1 MNKRFSLLV
10 LFCLCT
16 LAVWA
21 YESDQFQVGQLR
33 LEITSSNTVEVTHG
47 GVKFEKSMPE
57 DEYYGQWDDEN
68 VWWYEGEYIVCGI
81 RNNYPNLTSVNIPP
95 YVSYNGRT
103 YRVSSIADYAFYGC
117 SRLSSVTIPNTVEY
131 VGKLSFFG
139 CRSLRSITLPN
150 SVKQIGYEAFSKCE
164 SLISINLPT
173 VIEWVGYGIFD
184 GTAYYNSLPNGAI
197 YINDIFYA
205 YKGELPPKSQ
215 INIREGTYKI
225 NGYAFYD
232 SHTLVSVSIPTSV
245 MLIEDGA
252 FIGCPSLTRLYYK
265 GTLAE
270 WEMIEKEDGMD
281 GWEPEQTYTVYCTD
295 GVVYGNDF

>member
-1 MNKRFSLLV
+1 
-10 LFCLCT
+10 
-16 LAVWA
+16 
-21 YESDQFQVGQLR
+21 
-33 LEITSSNTVEVTHG
+33 
-47 GVKFEKSMPE
+47 MPE
-57 DEYYGQWDDEN
+57 EEYDGQWDDEN
-68 VWWYEGEYIVCGI
+68 VYPYEGDICVYGV

-95 YVSYNGRT
+95 SVSYNGRI
-103 YRVSSIADYAFYGC
+103 YRVTSIDDYAFFGC
-117 SRLSSVTIPNTVEY
+117 SRLTSVIIPNTVEY

-139 CRSLRSITLPN
+139 CRSLTSITLPN
-150 SVKQIGYEAFSKCE
+150 SVKQISYKAFSKCE

-205 YKGELPPKSQ
+205 YKGELPPRSQ

-225 NGYAFYD
+225 NGYAFY
-232 SHTLVSVSIPTSV
+232 SSSTLVAVSIPTSV

-252 FIGCPSLTRLYYK
+252 FIGCPSLTRLYYN

-281 GWEPEQTYTVYCTD
+281 GWEPEQTYAVYCTD